1 MAMLSLVRIPNVPA
15 LLAGIV
21 LLALSLLALAAPL
34 LPLADPD
41 AADLLARNVPPF
53 WVEGGSAAHALGT
66 DGVGRDVLSR
76 LVHGARTSMAIGVGV
91 TLIAGA
97 IGVLLGVL
105 GGYFGGWIDNM
116 VVFLITARLA
126 MPVILVCLACVAL
139 FGASF
144 TVVVTVLGA
153 LLWDRFAL
161 ATRALVK
168 RLRQADY
175 VTAARLMGASTLRV
189 LGTEILPGVA
199 QQLVVIATLE
209 VGLAVV
215 LESALSFLGMGVPPP
230 TASWGL
236 MISEGRD
243 ELMFNP
249 WLVVLPGVAL
259 FLLVMSINV
268 LGDALQPDSS
278 RELQ

>member
-105 GGYFGGWIDNM
+105 GGYFGGWIDNL